1 MDKKLRKMLR
11 VLACIPLVYACET
24 TFVSAQN
31 YQSVVTGNRSLPMA
45 TLDTMSGYRDNGEVI
60 QAYVGQIIQSKDD
73 RVLYQADNHDVAD
86 LVKAKNGKFAVK
98 FIRPGRVVVTF
109 LRNVA
114 PGKFTAT
121 NYSFLV
127 KERGQSSSTTGN
139 YASNRMT
146 GRTLVSADQLANRSL
161 LHWNLT
167 EEQYQQCYEAALK
180 FAQPLAGVASRK
192 EIIKQPA
199 KNMGAYY
206 HREVTYSMSAP
217 HFLDAYGFFITKS
230 ASCQGAACAV
240 GFVLNIL
247 GIDYSHV
254 NHQKYRHQWCLVK
267 VEDGT
272 YWICDA
278 DGVYGGPECAL
289 YEGL

>member
-1 MDKKLRKMLR
+1 
-11 VLACIPLVYACET
+11 
-24 TFVSAQN
+24 
-31 YQSVVTGNRSLPMA
+31 
-45 TLDTMSGYRDNGEVI
+45 
-60 QAYVGQIIQSKDD
+60 
-73 RVLYQADNHDVAD
+73 
-86 LVKAKNGKFAVK
+86 
-98 FIRPGRVVVTF
+98 
-109 LRNVA
+109 
-114 PGKFTAT
+114 
-121 NYSFLV
+121 
-127 KERGQSSSTTGN
+127 
-139 YASNRMT
+139 MT

-192 EIIKQPA
+192 EIIKQLA

-289 YEGL
+289 YEDL